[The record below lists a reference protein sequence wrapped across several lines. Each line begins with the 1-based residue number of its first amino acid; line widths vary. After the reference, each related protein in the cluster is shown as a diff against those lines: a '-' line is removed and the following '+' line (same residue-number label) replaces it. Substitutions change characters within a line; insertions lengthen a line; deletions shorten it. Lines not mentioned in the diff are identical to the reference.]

1 MNDAPVRDAAWVAV
15 DTSLPAA
22 ALRAFCD
29 DVERLLR
36 INSMLEFLDWRS
48 LGDGAYA
55 MKVRNLSNGRTV
67 ATSFRVARSD
77 DRIRLTYD
85 TGLKTATEFRIEPS
99 GAAARLIVTDDYS
112 GTPEAERRARMEEI
126 DRSLVH
132 WGHDLRRYLRQWH
145 RWSRWRLWR
154 WYMRRVWQPMKPSAR
169 RITFIIIAVTVFEVI
184 AAVVAV
190 VIFAMGWETY
200 FRQL

>member
-15 DTSLPAA
+15 DTPLSAA

-36 INSMLEFLDWRS
+36 INSMLEFLEWRS
-48 LGDGAYA
+48 LDGDMYS
-55 MKVRNLSNGRTV
+55 MKVRNLSNGRIT

-77 DRIRLTYD
+77 DRVRLTYD
-85 TGLKTATEFRIEPS
+85 TGLKTATEFRVEPTGGS
-99 GAAARLIVTDDYS
+99 ARLVVTDDYS
-112 GTPEAERRARMEEI
+112 GTPEAERHARMDEI

-132 WGHDLRRYLRQWH
+132 WGHDLHRYLRQWH

-154 WYMRRVWQPMKPSAR
+154 WYMGRVWQPMKSSAR
-169 RITFIIIAVTVFEVI
+169 RITFIIIAVTVFEII
-184 AAVVAV
+184 AGLVAI
-190 VIFAMGWETY
+190 VIFALGWETY
-200 FRQL
+200 FQQL

>member
-1 MNDAPVRDAAWVAV
+1 MNDASASDAAWVAV
-15 DTSLPAA
+15 DTPLPAA

-36 INSMLEFLDWRS
+36 INSMLEFLEWRP
-48 LGDGAYA
+48 LGDDAYF

-67 ATSFRVARSD
+67 ETAFRIARAE

-85 TGLKTATEFRIEPS
+85 TGLKTATEFRVVPT
-99 GAAARLIVTDDYS
+99 GASARLVVTDDYS
-112 GTPEAERRARMEEI
+112 GTPEAERRARVEEI

-132 WGHDLRRYLRQWH
+132 WGHDLYRYLRQWH
-145 RWSRWRLWR
+145 RWSRWRPWR
-154 WYMRRVWQPMKPSAR
+154 WYMQRVWQPMKPTAR
-169 RITFIIIAVTVFEVI
+169 RITFIIIAVTVFEII

-190 VIFAMGWETY
+190 AIFAFGWETY
-200 FRQL
+200 FQQL